1 MRFTI
6 HLLKLQHKG
15 GIPSVCSGAKQ
26 ADSPAGEL
34 HYLAGKRQTDTA
46 SLFLGS
52 EEGDKD
58 FFGFIVGDY
67 RTVIAYVDKDVF
79 VCRCVGTDV
88 NATFCRPYGLDGIF
102 IRLISS
108 WRIRFGSA

>member
-15 GIPSVCSGAKQ
+15 GIPSVCSGAEQ

-34 HYLAGKRQTDTA
+34 HYLAGKRQTDAA

-67 RTVIAYVDKDVF
+67 RTVIAYIDKDVF
-79 VCRCVGTDV
+79 VCRCVGM
-88 NATFCRPYGLDGIF
+88 RPFAVPMAWTAFF